1 MAQNRLRRALVLA
14 GRRAAGDALAQS
26 EGLTHK
32 ALLPIGGV
40 PMGVRVLEALA
51 ATPGIERIGVSCDD
65 PQLVARLE
73 GLMSGVR
80 PGLRLEHHASARSPA
95 ASLGDFIAS
104 LEEGEL
110 ALVTTA
116 DHPLMST
123 EIVRHF
129 VEHASERDAD
139 LVAGVVSERVYRE
152 RFPSGPRTFVRFAD
166 DAFSGANLF
175 LVRAPGAIRVAYF
188 WVRLEGVRKR
198 PWRLVSHFGVGTLVR
213 FLTGRLTVARALA
226 EASAVIG
233 ARIDA
238 VFLPFAEAAL
248 DVDKPADL
256 ATVKAL
262 IEGGTAVENLG
273 GAS

>member
-1 MAQNRLRRALVLA
+1 MTPNRLRRALVLA
-14 GRRAAGDALAQS
+14 GRRSAGDALAESQ
-26 EGLTHK
+26 GLTHK
-32 ALLPIGGV
+32 ALLPIAGV
-40 PMGVRVLEALA
+40 PMGVRVLTALA

-104 LEEGEL
+104 LADGEL

-116 DHPLMST
+116 DHPLMTT

-129 VEHASERDAD
+129 VEQAAGCDAD
-139 LVAGVVSERVYRE
+139 VVAGVVSERVYRAS
-152 RFPSGPRTFVRFAD
+152 FPAGPRTFVRFSD

-175 LVRAPGAIRVAYF
+175 LVRAPGAVRVAYF

-213 FLTGRLTVARALA
+213 FLAGKLTVAGALA
-226 EASAVIG
+226 EASKVIG
-233 ARIDA
+233 ARLDA

-262 IEGGTAVENLG
+262 IEAGPRVENLRG
-273 GAS
+273 PG

>member
-1 MAQNRLRRALVLA
+1 MTLNHVRRALVLA
-14 GRRAAGDALAQS
+14 GRRSAGDALAES

-40 PMGVRVLEALA
+40 AMGVRVLTALA
-51 ATPGIERIGVSCDD
+51 STPAIERIGVSCDD

-73 GLMSGVR
+73 GLMSSVR

-95 ASLGDFIAS
+95 ASLEAYVAS
-104 LEEGEL
+104 LDDGDL

-116 DHPLMST
+116 DHPLMTT
-123 EIVRHF
+123 EIVGDFLEQARG
-129 VEHASERDAD
+129 RDAD
-139 LVAGVVSERVYRE
+139 LVAGVVSERVYRA
-152 RFPSGPRTFVRFAD
+152 RFPTGPRTFVRFAD

-175 LVRAPGAIRVAYF
+175 LVRAPGAARVARF

-198 PWRLVSHFGVGTLVR
+198 PWRLVSHFGLGTLVR
-213 FLTGRLTVARALA
+213 FLRGRLTVAAALA
-226 EASAVIG
+226 EASRVIG
-233 ARIDA
+233 ARVDA

-256 ATVKAL
+256 AAVKAL
-262 IEGGTAVENLG
+262 IEGAAAVENRG
-273 GAS
+273 EAR

>member
-1 MAQNRLRRALVLA
+1 MTQNRLRRALVLA
-14 GRRAAGDALAQS
+14 GRRSTGDALAES
-26 EGLTHK
+26 EGFTHK

-40 PMGVRVLEALA
+40 PMGIRVLKSLA
-51 ATPGIERIGVSCDD
+51 AIPTLERIGVSCDD

-80 PGLRLEHHASARSPA
+80 PGLRLEHHPSARSPA

-104 LEEGEL
+104 LSNGEL

-123 EIVRHF
+123 EIVRYF
-129 VEHASERDAD
+129 VEEASARDAD
-139 LVAGVVSERVYRE
+139 LVAGVVSERVYRA
-152 RFPSGPRTFVRFAD
+152 RFPSGPRTFVRLAD

-175 LVRAPGAIRVAYF
+175 LVRAPGAVRVAYF
-188 WVRLEGVRKR
+188 WVGLEGVRKR

-213 FLTGRLTVARALA
+213 FLLGRLTLARALA
-226 EASAVIG
+226 DASQAIG
-233 ARIDA
+233 AHVDA
-238 VFLPFAEAAL
+238 VSLPFAEAAL

-262 IEGGTAVENLG
+262 LEGGAPVENPS
-273 GAS
+273 GAG

>member
-1 MAQNRLRRALVLA
+1 MTQNRLRRALVLA
-14 GRRAAGDALAQS
+14 GRRSTGDALAES
-26 EGLTHK
+26 EGFTHK

-40 PMGVRVLEALA
+40 PMGIRVLKSLA
-51 ATPGIERIGVSCDD
+51 AIPTLERIGVSCDD

-80 PGLRLEHHASARSPA
+80 PGLRLEHHPSARSPA

-104 LEEGEL
+104 LSNGEL

-123 EIVRHF
+123 EIVRYF
-129 VEHASERDAD
+129 VEEASARDAD
-139 LVAGVVSERVYRE
+139 LVAGVVSERVYR
-152 RFPSGPRTFVRFAD
+152 A
-166 DAFSGANLF
+166 
-175 LVRAPGAIRVAYF
+175 RVAYF
-188 WVRLEGVRKR
+188 WVGLEGVRKR

-213 FLTGRLTVARALA
+213 FLLGRLTLARALA
-226 EASAVIG
+226 DASQAIG
-233 ARIDA
+233 AQVDA
-238 VFLPFAEAAL
+238 VSLPFAEAAL

-262 IEGGTAVENLG
+262 LEGGAPVENPS
-273 GAS
+273 GAG

>member
-129 VEHASERDAD
+129 VEHATERDAD